1 MCVAQEWGVKVA
13 DPEAAF
19 KEVDADGGGQAL
31 FDQPST
37 LTLPSP

>member
-1 MCVAQEWGVKVA
+1 MPLLETWGVKVA